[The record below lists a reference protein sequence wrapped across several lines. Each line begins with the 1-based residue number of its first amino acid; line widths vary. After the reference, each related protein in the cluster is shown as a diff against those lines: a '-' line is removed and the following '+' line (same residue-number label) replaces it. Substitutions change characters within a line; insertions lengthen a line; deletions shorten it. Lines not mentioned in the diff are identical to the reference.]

1 VSLNDH
7 IHQLSREHLKT
18 APDGS
23 LRHAPALLAEL
34 RNAVTPGQNGYG
46 GGASGPPIPIDPAAL
61 DLIRAIESEA
71 RRDYAEAIGKYW
83 TGTLEALLQAYPDAP
98 ISAEWEAYLDGV
110 TLGWVD
116 QITAMLWPVKPRRKL
131 TGKTCPACGLALHG
145 EERAVCLSL
154 GCWDDDGNL
163 AKVGAWDI
171 ECGSCGAQWSGD
183 QVSWLLRALDA
194 PIDDV
199 VEVAE
204 VG

>member
-1 VSLNDH
+1 MSLNDSVH
-7 IHQLSREHLKT
+7 RLTRPHLT
-18 APDGS
+18 HSGDGS
-23 LRHAPALLAEL
+23 LQQMPALLAEL
-34 RNAVTPGQNGYG
+34 RLAVTPGQNGYG

-83 TGTLEALLQAYPDAP
+83 TGTLETLLQAYPDAP
-98 ISAEWEAYLDGV
+98 ISAEWEAYLEGV

-116 QITAMLWPVKPRRKL
+116 QITSMLWPVKPRRKL

-145 EERAVCLSL
+145 DERAVCLSL

-163 AKVGAWDI
+163 AKIGEWDI
-171 ECGSCGAQWSGD
+171 ECAGCGAEWAGD
-183 QVSWLLRALDA
+183 QVAWLLRALDT
-194 PIDDV
+194 PVDDV
-199 VEVAE
+199 VH